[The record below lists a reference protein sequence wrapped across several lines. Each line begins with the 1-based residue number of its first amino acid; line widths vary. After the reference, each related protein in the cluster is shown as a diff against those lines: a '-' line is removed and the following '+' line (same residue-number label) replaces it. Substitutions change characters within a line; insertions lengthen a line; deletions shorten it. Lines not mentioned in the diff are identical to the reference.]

1 MQPEHLLQEGLAGPV
16 TGHVHEC
23 RKGDEDE
30 GIRSIRSADPLL
42 EPQVRSLGPFFPSPL
57 PPRGHKG
64 GGFCPLFPPPP
75 PPGEGSFPS
84 AGPKGGGR
92 SERGTSFS
100 PSSPGPGIPP
110 DPTSPPFPGAD
121 ARSPRTPGS
130 CTPASPVSANPPETP
145 GKPPRNTASPSPR
158 RRSSSSAPGRTLRT
172 VYRRFPVTGRCL
184 PPSRGGGECPRGGV
198 RPTAGG

>member
-57 PPRGHKG
+57 RPGNRGFLQQGRKAG
-64 GGFCPLFPPPP
+64 GGRKEELLSPLPFHGPVFPPLPPPPP
-75 PPGEGSFPS
+75 PPGKWVFPA

-172 VYRRFPVTGRCL
+172 VSRC
-184 PPSRGGGECPRGGV
+184 
-198 RPTAGG
+198 